1 MLGLHTLCRHAPGLS
16 QWHAPD
22 NRHGGRHSNVTIDD
36 PAPRANLVGTGWER
50 WNWYMTFFLGPF
62 LEVFRGLFLNQS
74 SAPWGNQGPAR
85 AILIFPGGAASQ
97 SRAGLAHQKSSS
109 GISTAYDESP
119 EPRMS
124 PQAFPASPTGSLGP
138 AQTLRTSASKP
149 GQGGRRDG
157 QARDR
162 GALSAPDGRNH
173 CGFGCGPVLPGFGPS
188 SGSPIFRYRGARSPE
203 YPCSHRAPMLA
214 SAPRTQVT

>member
-50 WNWYMTFFLGPF
+50 CNWYMTFFLGPF

-138 AQTLRTSASKP
+138 AQT
-149 GQGGRRDG
+149 
-157 QARDR
+157 
-162 GALSAPDGRNH
+162 
-173 CGFGCGPVLPGFGPS
+173 CGHRPQSRV
-188 SGSPIFRYRGARSPE
+188 RAAAATAKRETGARFPRLTAEITADSAVDPFC
-203 YPCSHRAPMLA
+203 PVSGRAADLPFFDIGARVRL
-214 SAPRTQVT
+214 SILVRIEPLC